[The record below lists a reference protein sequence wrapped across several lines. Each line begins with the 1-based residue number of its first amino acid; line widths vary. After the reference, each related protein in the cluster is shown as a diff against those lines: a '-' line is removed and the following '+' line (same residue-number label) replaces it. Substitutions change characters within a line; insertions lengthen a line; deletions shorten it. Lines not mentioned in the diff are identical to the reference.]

1 MVWTRGV
8 ADLEGV
14 KLLLRMP
21 EAIKDGSTWGG
32 WRLNASDLTMVLQSG
47 RHHYEIDLEG
57 ITDSAQMLDWIF
69 QLRMKAWVTDDI
81 IGDLILAFQDL
92 FRPQNTICGQGINK
106 TIDAKEW
113 LHHVIKKS

>member
-1 MVWTRGV
+1 M
-8 ADLEGV
+8 LS
-14 KLLLRMP
+14 MP
-21 EAIKDGSTWGG
+21 GATKDGSMWGG
-32 WRLNASDLTMVLQSG
+32 WRLDASSLTLALQTG

-69 QLRMKAWVTDDI
+69 QLRMKAWVTNDI
-81 IGDLILAFQDL
+81 LGDLISAFQDL

-113 LHHVIKKS
+113 LDHVIAKA